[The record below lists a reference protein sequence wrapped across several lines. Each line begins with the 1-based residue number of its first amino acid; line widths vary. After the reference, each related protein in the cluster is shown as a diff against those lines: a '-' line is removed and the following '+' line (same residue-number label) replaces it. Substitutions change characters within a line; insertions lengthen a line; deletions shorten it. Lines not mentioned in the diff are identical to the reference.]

1 MPFVNG
7 TVFEEEEGMKLFP
20 ILLAASILAP
30 FAAQQTTQAPPK
42 QPVDPAFEG
51 CIAKGPTE
59 GVFLLQNARAV
70 AGTIVGTGLRF
81 RLVADNK
88 GINLTPHVNHVV
100 QVTGPVEGQIPAPGK
115 TVPDTE
121 LPQLRVK
128 VLSMISSE
136 CIVP

>member
-1 MPFVNG
+1 
-7 TVFEEEEGMKLFP
+7 MKLFP
-20 ILLAASILAP
+20 ILLAASILVP
-30 FAAQQTTQAPPK
+30 FAAQQTTQDTPK

-51 CIAKGPTE
+51 CIAKGPAE

-81 RLVADNK
+81 RLIADNK
-88 GINLTPHVNHVV
+88 GVNLAPHVNHVV
-100 QVTGPVEGQIPAPGK
+100 QVTGPVEGQIPVPGK
-115 TVPDTE
+115 AVPDAE

-128 VLSMISSE
+128 TLSMISSE